1 MGKESGAVY
10 GVRRFGASKN
20 ITSFVTSRRKRK
32 QGN

>member
-20 ITSFVTSRRKRK
+20 ITTFISARRKRK

>member
-1 MGKESGAVY
+1 MGKHSGAVL

-20 ITSFVTSRRKRK
+20 ITSFISARRKRK